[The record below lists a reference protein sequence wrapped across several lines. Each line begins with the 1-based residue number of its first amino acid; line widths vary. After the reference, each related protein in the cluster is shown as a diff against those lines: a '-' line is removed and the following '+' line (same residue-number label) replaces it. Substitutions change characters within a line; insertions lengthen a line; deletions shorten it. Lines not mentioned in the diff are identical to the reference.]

1 MAVHLTDVPGL
12 SEPPGYSHLAVG
24 TGRSVVAT
32 AGQVPLDAHGNL
44 VGPDDHRAQAE
55 QVLRNLLLT
64 LETAGATP
72 AEVLKTTVYVAGGDH
87 DAQGAVWNVVR
98 GSAIGRAP
106 STLLGVERLG
116 YRGQLVEIEALAII
130 E

>member
-1 MAVHLTDVPGL
+1 MPGL
-12 SEPPGYSHLAVG
+12 SEPPGVAHLAIG
-24 TGRSVVAT
+24 AGRSVVAT
-32 AGQVPLDAHGNL
+32 AGQVPLDADGML

-64 LETAGATP
+64 LETAGGTP
-72 AEVLKTTVYVAGGDH
+72 DEVLKTTVYVAGGDH
-87 DAQGAVWNVVR
+87 DAQVAVWSVVR
-98 GSAIGRAP
+98 GSAVGRAP

-116 YRGQLVEIEALAII
+116 YRGQLVEVEALAII